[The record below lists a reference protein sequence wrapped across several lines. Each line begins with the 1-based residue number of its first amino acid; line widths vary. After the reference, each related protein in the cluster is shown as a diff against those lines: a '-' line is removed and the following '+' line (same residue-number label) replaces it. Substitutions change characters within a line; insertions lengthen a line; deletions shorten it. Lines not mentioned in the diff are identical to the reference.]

1 MSAQSLKGIA
11 FALGLNFGAD
21 FLDQETG
28 KSALPDLS
36 VRSGISN
43 FKFYI
48 PDLTELDIGS
58 PHKK

>member
-36 VRSGISN
+36 VRSGI
-43 FKFYI
+43 
-48 PDLTELDIGS
+48 
-58 PHKK
+58 